1 MLRVRRLSR
10 VTRTLAQ
17 TEVSLAS
24 LLVQPLS
31 LRGSNSRPRRLAV
44 NTSLTD
50 SCRIVFSSFVKV
62 GVAVWRD
69 ATLQTVK
76 RNVKRIDCIQR
87 ASSRSDLLEA
97 TCTNIGSYPNGTNF
111 GAGK

>member
-1 MLRVRRLSR
+1 MLRVRRR

-17 TEVSLAS
+17 TEVSS
-24 LLVQPLS
+24 LLVRSLS
-31 LRGSNSRPRRLAV
+31 LCGSNSSRPRRLAV

-62 GVAVWRD
+62 GVAWRGGTRR
-69 ATLQTVK
+69 ANSEAK
-76 RNVKRIDCIQR
+76 RQKNRLHSGS
-87 ASSRSDLLEA
+87 ASSRSDLLEAA